1 MLFDKLQIVLWSLT
15 YVLVIGGGR
24 TGATPRRPCMP
35 LVAGCLNFCWEVNA
49 LIISHG
55 MWGHALW
62 LALDAVILFQNMRY
76 LHSRFRLRGVS
87 VYIIAIILMG
97 LLLAVLF
104 RIPEWNGMLY
114 TAFADDLIMAAEF
127 VLAAKKIA
135 PNCKMSI
142 AVCKLFGDLFAWLF
156 YCKNSMYVAIIGA
169 IVLALNLFYLCWCI
183 EVRGRIGKKVRK
195 H

>member
-1 MLFDKLQIVLWSLT
+1 MIFDYLQIALWSLA
-15 YVLVIGGGR
+15 YVLVIKGGKD
-24 TGATPRRPCMP
+24 ASPRMPCMP

-49 LIISHG
+49 LIFSGG
-55 MWGHALW
+55 MWGHILW
-62 LALDAVILFQNMRY
+62 LTLDAVILFQNMRY
-76 LHSRFRLRGVS
+76 LHSRFRLRGVFIYS
-87 VYIIAIILMG
+87 IAMILMG

-127 VLAAKKIA
+127 LIAAKKIA
-135 PNCKMSI
+135 PNCKVSI

-156 YCKNSMYVAIIGA
+156 YCKNSMYVAIIGT
-169 IVLALNLFYLCWCI
+169 IVLALNLFYLCWCL
-183 EVRGRIGKKVRK
+183 EVSDRTGKKVRK

>member
-1 MLFDKLQIVLWSLT
+1 MIFDYLQIALWSLT
-15 YVLVIGGGR
+15 YVLVIKGGQD
-24 TGATPRRPCMP
+24 ASPRMPCMP

-49 LIISHG
+49 LIFSGG
-55 MWGHALW
+55 MWGHILW
-62 LALDAVILFQNMRY
+62 LTLDAVILFQNMRY
-76 LHSRFRLRGVS
+76 LHSRFRLRGVLIYS
-87 VYIIAIILMG
+87 IAMILMG
-97 LLLAVLF
+97 MLLAVLF

-127 VLAAKKIA
+127 VIAAKKIT
-135 PNCKMSI
+135 PNCKVSI

-183 EVRGRIGKKVRK
+183 EVRGRTRKKVRK